1 MKRRRLIPFL
11 LTGVLA
17 AGSILPY
24 LPGAAQDMAT
34 VFAAEDTREWTNNPG
49 IFQVNRERARAT
61 FYRYDSVEQ
70 ALAADRESSG
80 YYQLLNGDDWK
91 FSWAV
96 KPSERIAAQDEDF
109 NQKDYDDS
117 GWDDISVP
125 RSWQTYVNDD
135 GSFKYDPVIY
145 ANQNYPWM
153 NAEGKNYSQYKVGQA
168 PEECNPVGTYRKT
181 FTVDP
186 SWEGKEIFLNFDGVG
201 SAMYLWVNGEYIGYA
216 EDSFTRDEFNITEAL
231 DFSEGNENVITV
243 EVYRWCDGSYIENQD
258 MLRYSGIFRDVYMT
272 AKEQTEIRDFTVT
285 TDLDENYENAELKA
299 EVDLRSFSGE
309 DKDGYTV
316 KGYLYDAEGNLVT
329 EEPLTGAADFAD
341 GTETTVTLSGQI
353 MNPAKWTA
361 EHPNLYTLVLVLEK
375 DGQQTEIT
383 SSRVGFREVEI
394 TDAGTNDARLRVNG
408 QIVTIY
414 GVNRHEND
422 PDTGWYLTEE
432 DMRKEV
438 EMMKSLNINAV
449 RTSHYP
455 NDPTF
460 YELCDEYGLYV
471 MDEANVESH
480 NGRSQYQVP
489 GSLEGYVEAAEDRA
503 VNMLERDKN
512 HACVIMW
519 SPGNE
524 TGTGDSLQA
533 EIDYFQNNDDTRV
546 VHYQGWNDNEGVDVY
561 SNMYPTIDSI
571 KTNYTKPY
579 IMCEY
584 LHTMGNSGGGL
595 SDYWEKIRSYGILQG
610 GFVWDW
616 VDQTFN
622 TPLVEDGEWDGETTY
637 WGYDGD
643 WNTGDYSSWTSG
655 NNDFCQ
661 NGIIS
666 ADRTIQPEALE
677 VKRIYQALQMDMA
690 DPAGQ
695 TVTIT
700 NEYTDTNAG
709 EYQLLW
715 SLEKDGTVV
724 DSGEITDVDIAPQT
738 TADITIPYS
747 IPAGAQIGDEYFL
760 NVSFVTKTATSWC
773 DAGYEVA
780 KEQFALTFDG
790 EEADR
795 ALDTAGMDAFG
806 EDAVQETDDDV
817 TIAQDN
823 WSVSVDKTTGALVS
837 FQSDGREMI
846 AEGLLPNYWRAYTDN
861 DAKESVDANWK
872 KANDD
877 AVVENVQVTQT
888 DKVIYV
894 TVDRRLPSCAD
905 SRDSLTY
912 TVYSSGDVFVKST
925 LIPATGMGEL
935 LRVGNRVQL
944 DGSLENMTW
953 YGRGESDSYSD
964 RKAGY
969 DVGLYEST
977 VSDQFVKFIYPQETG
992 NKTDVRFMALTDD
1005 EGNGLLVDAV
1015 DQLLS
1020 MSALHYT
1027 QEDLDQAG
1035 HIHELEGTDNTVV
1048 TIDYAQMGLGTAS
1061 CGPAALPQYRL
1072 SGSEN
1077 YTYTYHLK
1085 AISGETKEQL
1095 TEMSKVTVTD
1105 ETNLLAGI
1113 QVGGEEI
1120 EDFSTDMTYY
1130 AVDLSNVGDDIPQV
1144 TATPASDRVSVEI
1157 TQAEEL
1163 PGTATVK
1170 ATAENG
1176 YSRTYTI
1183 YMEET
1188 GEILMSKLAYDK
1200 EKSFSEYKD
1209 IQTNKDNEGGAIELY
1224 VDGEAVT
1231 FETGFGV
1238 NAESEIYF
1246 DITDLDVERLQV
1258 YGGIDC
1264 SKAKTQD
1271 GVYLAVV
1278 VDGVE
1283 AERSPLLGHGEDAYF
1298 FDVDVKGAKEV
1309 MLYAD
1314 KNVKNG
1320 HDMVSWGD
1328 PKLIKSTGGETDGN
1342 IIEPAE
1348 GAPVKLDSENKILYG
1363 IAAGTTFGELKTMI
1377 KEVEGGTVTLE
1388 DPYGASFDGDDSSIA
1403 TDYILKLTVDG
1414 NVTDSVRLAVTGDV
1428 DGSANGTIGQ
1438 DDISAMERHLSGEE
1452 PFSTLLLH
1460 AADIDGDGQVTE
1472 TDLQLLRQ
1480 MAGEAVKVESITL
1493 SGIPETVNAGD
1504 VFTVTAEIQPADAT
1518 DKSVT
1523 YTSSDETVLRIAED
1537 GTATVLSNGTAVIT
1551 AAANDG
1557 SEVSASAEI
1566 TAGAD
1571 LQDMDVYY
1579 LTGDGIEGAME
1590 ATEEY
1595 QVLKYTED
1603 SVSGWGGIHINKA
1616 DTGSS
1621 ASTTGISLNIGGIQT
1636 AFDKGISANT
1646 DAQIIYDLSG
1656 YAGAE
1661 KYFQTWV
1668 GIDYVKYGKTGR
1680 DGATFRFYKDEVSEE
1695 NLLYDT
1701 GAIVQQDEAAFVSID
1716 VTDVQKLIMTADKGN
1731 SNSDD
1736 CIDWADAKIY
1746 MKSEVQEPLDT
1757 DILEYM
1763 IEIASTADT
1772 SGVIDTVVQKFN
1784 EAYASAQ
1791 DILEKAKAGDPSI
1804 TQDMVDSSWQ
1814 ELMSIMHYL
1823 SFKQGDKTDLE
1834 KVITMAEELDL
1845 DRYLAAGKDAFE
1857 AALTNAQNVMGD
1869 GDAMQ
1874 DEVDQAWKELLR
1886 AMSELRLKPD
1896 KSALEDLISQAQGL
1910 DAEDYEAG
1918 SFSAM
1923 LSVLAEV
1930 QAVYDNPEA
1939 AQEEVETAGAELQAA
1954 LDQLA
1959 AKSDD
1964 TEEPAAPADPGD
1976 AEKPDDTPEAGTP
1989 ADQDTAEKADDSQQ
2003 TDDGQNPAGGSQ
2015 AGNSSAVQAENTK
2028 ASVNKATKTG
2038 DNMSFIFWGTAAVL
2052 AAGAAALAVR
2062 RKKED

>member
-1 MKRRRLIPFL
+1 MKRKRLLAFL
-11 LTGVLA
+11 LTGALA
-17 AGSILPY
+17 AGMVLPY
-24 LPGAAQDMAT
+24 LPGAVQGMSK

-49 IFQVNRERARAT
+49 IFQVNRERARST
-61 FYRYDSVEQ
+61 FYRYDTVEQ
-70 ALAADRESSG
+70 ALAADRENSSS
-80 YYQLLNGDDWK
+80 YRLLNGDDWK

-96 KPSERIAAQDEDF
+96 KPSERIAEKDADF
-109 NQKDYDDS
+109 NQTDYDDS

-125 RSWQTYVNDD
+125 RSWQTYVNED

-145 ANQNYPWM
+145 SNQNYPWM

-186 SWEGKEIFLNFDGVG
+186 SWEGKEIFLNFEGVG
-201 SAMYLWVNGEYIGYA
+201 SAMYLWVNGEYIGYS
-216 EDSFTRDEFNITEAL
+216 EDSFTRDEFDITGAL

-258 MLRYSGIFRDVYMT
+258 MLRYSGVFRDVYLT
-272 AKEQTEIRDFTVT
+272 AKEDTEIRDFTIT
-285 TDLDENYENAELKA
+285 TDLDENYVNAELKA
-299 EVDLRSFSGE
+299 EVDLRNFSGE
-309 DKDGYTV
+309 DKDGYEV

-329 EEPLTGAADFAD
+329 GEPLSAAADFA
-341 GTETTVTLSGQI
+341 GESETSVTLSGQI
-353 MNPAKWTA
+353 TNPAKWTA

-375 DGQQTEIT
+375 NGEQVEVT
-383 SSRVGFREVEI
+383 SNRVGFREVEV
-394 TDAGTNDARLRVNG
+394 TDKGTNDARLRVNG
-408 QIVTIY
+408 QVVTLF

-432 DMRKEV
+432 DMRKEI
-438 EMMKSLNINAV
+438 ELMKSLNINAV

-489 GSLEGYVEAAEDRA
+489 GSLDGYVEAAEDRA
-503 VNMLERDKN
+503 VNMVERDKN

-533 EIDYFQNNDDTRV
+533 EIDYFHNSDGTRP

-595 SDYWEKIRSYGILQG
+595 TDYWEKIRSYGILQG

-622 TPLVEDGEWDGETTY
+622 TPLVEDGETTY

-643 WNTGDYSSWTSG
+643 WNTGDFSSWKSG
-655 NNDFCQ
+655 NGDFCQ

-677 VKRIYQALQMDMA
+677 VKRVYQALQMDMA
-690 DPAGQ
+690 DAAGQ
-695 TVTIT
+695 TVTVT

-709 EYQLLW
+709 EYQMLW
-715 SLEKDGTVV
+715 SLQRDGTILE
-724 DSGEITDVDIAPQT
+724 SGEIADVDIAPLT
-738 TADITIPYS
+738 SAEITIPYT
-747 IPAGAQIGDEYFL
+747 IPEDAQIGDEFFL

-773 DAGYEVA
+773 EAGHEVA
-780 KEQFALTFDG
+780 KEQFELVFDG
-790 EEADR
+790 MDADR
-795 ALDTAGMDAFG
+795 ALDT
-806 EDAVQETDDDV
+806 EDMESFADGALQETDTDV
-817 TIAQDN
+817 TISQDN
-823 WSVSVDKTTGALVS
+823 WSVSFDKETGALSS
-837 FQSDGREMI
+837 FQSDGKEMV

-872 KANDD
+872 KANDG
-877 AVVENVQVTQT
+877 AVVENVQVTPS

-894 TVDRRLPSCAD
+894 TVDRRLPNCSD

-912 TVYSSGDVFVKST
+912 TVYSSGDVIVKST
-925 LIPATGMGEL
+925 LVPATGMGEL
-935 LRVGNRVQL
+935 LRVGNRIQL

-969 DVGLYEST
+969 DVGVYEST
-977 VSDQFVKFIYPQETG
+977 VSDQFTKFLYPQETG
-992 NKTDVRFMALTDD
+992 NKTDVRFMALTDT

-1015 DQLLS
+1015 DPLLS

-1027 QEDLDQAG
+1027 QEDLEQAG
-1035 HIHELEGTDNTVV
+1035 HIHELEGTENTVV

-1072 SGSEN
+1072 PASQN
-1077 YTYTYHLK
+1077 YTYTYRLK
-1085 AISGETKEQL
+1085 AVSGESKEQL
-1095 TEMSKVTVTD
+1095 AEMSKVTVTD
-1105 ETNLLAGI
+1105 KTNLLTGI

-1144 TATPASDRVSVEI
+1144 TATPASDDVAVEI
-1157 TQAEEL
+1157 TQAAEL
-1163 PGTATVK
+1163 PGTASVK
-1170 ATAENG
+1170 ATASSG

-1188 GEILMSKLAYDK
+1188 GEILLSKLGYDK

-1209 IQTNKDNEGGAIELY
+1209 IQTNKDNEGGSIELY
-1224 VDGEAVT
+1224 VNGEST
-1231 FETGFGV
+1231 LFETGFGV

-1246 DITDLDVERLQV
+1246 DISDLDVERLQV

-1271 GVYLAVV
+1271 GVYLAVE

-1283 AERSPLLGHGEDAYF
+1283 VERSPLLGHGDDAYF
-1298 FDVDVKGAKEV
+1298 FDVDVRGAKEV
-1309 MLYAD
+1309 MLHAD
-1314 KNVKNG
+1314 KNIKNG

-1328 PKLIKSTGGETDGN
+1328 PKLIKSTGEEETGET
-1342 IIEPAE
+1342 IQPAE
-1348 GAPVKLDSENKILYG
+1348 GAAVKLDAENKILYG
-1363 IAAGTTFGELKTMI
+1363 ITAGTTFGELKGMVR
-1377 KEVEGGTVTLE
+1377 EVEGGTITLE
-1388 DPYGASFDGDDSSIA
+1388 DPYGASFEGDDSSIA
-1403 TDYILKLTVDG
+1403 TGYILKLNVEG
-1414 NVTDSVRLAVTGDV
+1414 NVKDSVQLAVTGDV
-1428 DGSANGTIGQ
+1428 DGSANGTIGS
-1438 DDISAMERHLSGEE
+1438 DDVSALERHLSGEE
-1452 PFSTLLLH
+1452 TFEQLRLY

-1472 TDLQLLRQ
+1472 ADLQLLRQ
-1480 MAGEAVKVESITL
+1480 MTGEVVHVEGITL
-1493 SGIPETVNAGD
+1493 GGTPETVNAGD
-1504 VFTVTAEIQPADAT
+1504 VFAITADVQPADAT
-1518 DKSVT
+1518 NKAVSF
-1523 YTSSDETVLRIAED
+1523 TSSDDTVLRVSAD
-1537 GTATVLSNGTAVIT
+1537 GTVTALSNGTAMIT
-1551 AAANDG
+1551 ATAEDG

-1566 TAGAD
+1566 TVGAE
-1571 LQDMDVYY
+1571 LLDMDVYY
-1579 LTGDGIEGAME
+1579 LTGDGVEGAME
-1590 ATEEY
+1590 ASDNY
-1595 QVLKYTED
+1595 QVLKYTAD

-1621 ASTTGISLNIGGIQT
+1621 ASTTGISLNIGGVQT
-1636 AFDKGISANT
+1636 AFDKGISANA
-1646 DAQIIYDLSG
+1646 DAQIIYDLSD
-1656 YAGAE
+1656 YAGVE
-1661 KYFQTWV
+1661 KQFQAWV

-1680 DGATFRFYKDEVSEE
+1680 DGASFRFYKDSVAEE

-1701 GAIVQQDEAAFVSID
+1701 GAIVQQDEAQFVSID
-1716 VTDVQKLIMTADKGN
+1716 VTDVQTLILTADKGN

-1736 CIDWADAKIY
+1736 CVDWADAKIY
-1746 MKSEVQEPLDT
+1746 MKAEPEVPAEPLDT
-1757 DILEYM
+1757 AILEYAL
-1763 IEIASTADT
+1763 ELAASADT
-1772 SGVIDTVVQKFN
+1772 DGVVSSVADRFNAAVANGQALLDRVNAGDDTVTQ
-1784 EAYASAQ
+1784 AMIDQSWS
-1791 DILEKAKAGDPSI
+1791 DII
-1804 TQDMVDSSWQ
+1804 TMMQ
-1814 ELMSIMHYL
+1814 YL
-1823 SFKQGDKTDLE
+1823 SFKQGDKSDLE
-1834 KVITMAEELDL
+1834 AVIRMAEGLDL
-1845 DRYLAAGKDAFE
+1845 SKYIESTMEGFDE
-1857 AALTNAQNVMGD
+1857 ALTAANGVYAD

-1874 DEVDQAWKELLR
+1874 DEVDAAWKALLKE
-1886 AMSELRLKPD
+1886 MSEMRLTPD
-1896 KSALEDLISQAQGL
+1896 KDALAELIQSASGL
-1910 DAEDYEAG
+1910 NEADYEAA
-1918 SFSAM
+1918 SFQAVLSA
-1923 LSVLAEV
+1923 LAEAQTV
-1930 QAVYDNPEA
+1930 FDDSEAV
-1939 AQEEVETAGAELQAA
+1939 QEEVDSAVSALQEAMSRLVQSPEDAQTPGNTENTENTGNTDGAQA
-1954 LDQLA
+1954 
-1959 AKSDD
+1959 S
-1964 TEEPAAPADPGD
+1964 G
-1976 AEKPDDTPEAGTP
+1976 GT
-1989 ADQDTAEKADDSQQ
+1989 QSTGDTAEQGTAAEQ
-2003 TDDGQNPAGGSQ
+2003 TDSAGRSGAGSAEGTSVS
-2015 AGNSSAVQAENTK
+2015 AGSAVR
-2028 ASVNKATKTG
+2028 TG
-2038 DNMSFIFWGTAAVL
+2038 DSPMTFLWGTAAVL
-2052 AAGAAALAVR
+2052 AAGAAALSR
-2062 RKKED
+2062 RKVRK

>member
-1 MKRRRLIPFL
+1 MKRKRLLAFL
-11 LTGVLA
+11 LTGALA

-24 LPGAAQDMAT
+24 LPGAAQDMAN

-49 IFQVNRERARAT
+49 IFQVNRERARST

-70 ALAADRESSG
+70 ALAADKEDSSC
-80 YYQLLNGDDWK
+80 YQLLNGDDWK

-96 KPSERIAAQDEDF
+96 KPSERIAEKDADF
-109 NQKDYDDS
+109 NQADYDDS

-125 RSWQTYVNDD
+125 RSWQTYVNED

-145 ANQNYPWM
+145 SNQNYPWM

-186 SWEGKEIFLNFDGVG
+186 SWEGREIFLNFEGVG
-201 SAMYLWVNGEYIGYA
+201 SAMYLWVNGEYIGYS
-216 EDSFTRDEFNITEAL
+216 EDSFTRDEFDITDAL

-272 AKEQTEIRDFTVT
+272 AKEDTEIRDFTVT

-299 EVDLRSFSGE
+299 EVDLRNFSGE
-309 DKDGYTV
+309 DKDGYEV

-329 EEPLTGAADFAD
+329 QEPLSAAADF
-341 GTETTVTLSGQI
+341 GEESETSVTLSGQI
-353 MNPAKWTA
+353 TNPAKWTA

-375 DGQQTEIT
+375 NGEQTEIT
-383 SSRVGFREVEI
+383 SNRVGFREIEI
-394 TDAGTNDARLRVNG
+394 TDKGTNDARLRVNG
-408 QIVTIY
+408 QVVTLF

-432 DMRKEV
+432 DMRKEI
-438 EMMKSLNINAV
+438 ELMKSLNINAV

-460 YELCDEYGLYV
+460 YELCDEYGIYV

-489 GSLEGYVEAAEDRA
+489 GSLDGYVEAAEDRA
-503 VNMLERDKN
+503 ANMVERDKN
-512 HACVIMW
+512 HPCVIMW

-533 EIDYFQNNDDTRV
+533 EIDYFHDNDDTHV

-595 SDYWEKIRSYGILQG
+595 TDYWEKIRSYGILQG

-643 WNTGDYSSWTSG
+643 WNTGDFSSWKSG
-655 NNDFCQ
+655 NGDFCQ

-677 VKRIYQALQMDMA
+677 VKRVYQALQMDMA
-690 DPAGQ
+690 DTAGQ
-695 TVTIT
+695 SVTVT

-709 EYQLLW
+709 EYQMLW
-715 SLEKDGTVV
+715 SLEKDGIVLE
-724 DSGEITDVDIAPQT
+724 SGEISDVDIAPLT
-738 TADITIPYS
+738 SADITIPYS
-747 IPAGAQIGDEYFL
+747 IPEDAKIGDEYFL

-773 DAGYEVA
+773 DEGYEVA
-780 KEQFALTFDG
+780 KEQFELAFDG
-790 EEADR
+790 QDMNR
-795 ALDTAGMDAFG
+795 ALDTEDMDSF
-806 EDAVQETDDDV
+806 EDGALQETDTDV
-817 TIAQDN
+817 TISQDN
-823 WSVSVDKTTGALVS
+823 WSVSFDKETGALVS
-837 FQSDGREMI
+837 FQSDGREMV

-877 AVVENVQVTQT
+877 AVVENVQVTAS

-894 TVDRRLPSCAD
+894 TVDRRLPSCSD

-925 LIPATGMGEL
+925 LIPARGMGEL
-935 LRVGNRVQL
+935 LRVGNRIQL

-977 VSDQFVKFIYPQETG
+977 VSDQFTKFLYPQETG
-992 NKTDVRFMALTDD
+992 NKTDVRFMALTDED
-1005 EGNGLLVDAV
+1005 GNGLLVDAV
-1015 DQLLS
+1015 DHLLS

-1035 HIHELEGTDNTVV
+1035 HIYELEGTDNTVV

-1072 SGSEN
+1072 SASQN

-1085 AISGETKEQL
+1085 ALSGESSEQIM
-1095 TEMSKVTVTD
+1095 EMSKVTVAD
-1105 ETNLLAGI
+1105 ETNLLSGI

-1120 EDFSTDMTYY
+1120 ENFNTDMTYY

-1144 TATPASDRVSVEI
+1144 TATPASDRVNVEI
-1157 TQAEEL
+1157 TQAAEL

-1170 ATAENG
+1170 ATAPNG
-1176 YSRTYTI
+1176 YSRTYTV

-1188 GEILMSKLAYDK
+1188 GEILLSKLGYDK

-1209 IQTNKDNEGGAIELY
+1209 IQINKDNEGGNIELY
-1224 VDGEAVT
+1224 VNGKNTT

-1246 DITDLDVERLQV
+1246 DISDLDVERLQV

-1271 GVYLAVV
+1271 GVYLAVE

-1283 AERSPLLGHGEDAYF
+1283 VERSPLLGHGDDAYF

-1309 MLYAD
+1309 MLHAD
-1314 KNVKNG
+1314 KNIKNG

-1328 PKLIKSTGGETDGN
+1328 PKLIKSTGEEETGET
-1342 IIEPAE
+1342 IQPAE
-1348 GAPVKLDSENKILYG
+1348 GASVKLDAGNKILYG
-1363 IAAGTTFGELKTMI
+1363 ITAGTTFGELKAML
-1377 KEVEGGTVTLE
+1377 EEADGGSFTLE
-1388 DPYGASFDGDDSSIA
+1388 DPYGASFEGDDSSIA
-1403 TDYILKLTVDG
+1403 TNYILKLNVDG
-1414 NVTDSVRLAVTGDV
+1414 NVKDSVRLAVTGDV
-1428 DGSANGTIGQ
+1428 DGSANGTIGP
-1438 DDISAMERHLSGEE
+1438 DDVSALERHLSGEE
-1452 PFSTLLLH
+1452 TFEQIRLY

-1480 MAGEAVKVESITL
+1480 MAGEVIHVESITL
-1493 SGIPETVNAGD
+1493 GGIPETVSAGD
-1504 VFTVTAEIQPADAT
+1504 VFTLTADVQPADAT
-1518 DKSVT
+1518 NKSVV
-1523 YTSSDETVLRIAED
+1523 YTSSDESVLRVSED
-1537 GTATVLSNGTAVIT
+1537 GTVTAMSNGTAVIT
-1551 AAANDG
+1551 ASAADG
-1557 SEVSASAEI
+1557 SDVSASAEI
-1566 TAGAD
+1566 TVGAELLD
-1571 LQDMDVYY
+1571 RDVYY
-1579 LTGDGIEGAME
+1579 LTGDGVEGAME
-1590 ATEEY
+1590 ASDDY
-1595 QVLKYTED
+1595 QVLKYTAD
-1603 SVSGWGGIHINKA
+1603 SVSGWGGIHINRA
-1616 DTGSS
+1616 DTGSG

-1636 AFDKGISANT
+1636 AFEKGISANT
-1646 DAQIIYDLSG
+1646 DAQIIYDLSE
-1656 YAGAE
+1656 YAGVE
-1661 KYFQTWV
+1661 KQFQTWV

-1680 DGATFRFYKDEVSEE
+1680 DGATFRFYKDSVAEE

-1701 GAIVQQDEAAFVSID
+1701 GAIIQQDEAKFVSID
-1716 VTDVQKLIMTADKGN
+1716 VTDVQTLIMTADKGS

-1736 CIDWADAKIY
+1736 CVDWADAKIY
-1746 MKSEVQEPLDT
+1746 MAAEPETPVELDT
-1757 DILEYM
+1757 NILAYV

-1772 SGVIDTVVQKFN
+1772 TGVVPAVADRFN
-1784 EAYASAQ
+1784 ELYASAQ
-1791 DILEKAKAGDPSI
+1791 DILARAEAGDASVS
-1804 TQDMVDSSWQ
+1804 QDMIDTSWKD
-1814 ELMSIMHYL
+1814 LMTIMGYL
-1823 SFKQGDKTDLE
+1823 SFRQGDKTDLE
-1834 KVITMAEELDL
+1834 KVIAMAEGLDM
-1845 DRYLAAGKDAFE
+1845 DKYMETGKDVFAS
-1857 AALTNAQNVMGD
+1857 ALETAQTVLADEN
-1869 GDAMQ
+1869 AMQ
-1874 DEVDQAWKELLR
+1874 DSVDPAWKDLLK
-1886 AMSELRLKPD
+1886 AMGDLRLKPD
-1896 KSALEDLISQAQGL
+1896 KAALEDLISQAQGL
-1910 DAEDYEAG
+1910 DAANYEEA
-1918 SFSAM
+1918 SYQAM
-1923 LSVLAEV
+1923 LSVLADV
-1930 QAVYDNPEA
+1930 QAVYDDSEA
-1939 AQEEVETAGAELQAA
+1939 EQEEIDGAVTALQAA
-1954 LDQLA
+1954 LDQLVLN
-1959 AKSDD
+1959 
-1964 TEEPAAPADPGD
+1964 
-1976 AEKPDDTPEAGTP
+1976 PDDTQEP
-1989 ADQDTAEKADDSQQ
+1989 DDTQNPDDSQDTGSAQ
-2003 TDDGQNPAGGSQ
+2003 TPSDTQNTDDTKDAADTAQSNSGESAQTGAGT
-2015 AGNSSAVQAENTK
+2015 VKKAENTG
-2028 ASVNKATKTG
+2028 ASVTKSVKTG
-2038 DNMSFIFWGTAAVL
+2038 DNTSVIFWGAAVILAAGTAVL
-2052 AAGAAALAVR
+2052 A
-2062 RKKED
+2062 RKRKAD